1 MIRRPPRSTRTDT
14 LFPYTTL
21 FRSIVAG
28 IDLELVLDRFIGL
41 DGFRA
46 AQFWLVPA
54 LGVGSI
60 LVLRSTAVG
69 GHRDRWRRRKGQ
81 RAPVVRSGRC
91 RLHQVR
97 RRYDALLKPTILI
110 VSRLL
115 RADWR
120 GARHHD
126 DLVGGRKLHHLA
138 WREPRASRPG
148 PRDHPVAE
156 PGRQAMTGIVLHRP
170 HFGRSAERVG
180 DTLGGPSGSGAW
192 RGRVGRRVWRS

>member
-21 FRSIVAG
+21 FRSKALPRCLLKLDAVARIERRLARDLAHGLIHAREARGVLIGIVAG

-54 LGVGSI
+54 LGVGRI

-81 RAPVVRSGRC
+81 RAPVVRSRKRVAWG
-91 RLHQVR
+91 
-97 RRYDALLKPTILI
+97 K
-110 VSRLL
+110 
-115 RADWR
+115 
-120 GARHHD
+120 
-126 DLVGGRKLHHLA
+126 GG
-138 WREPRASRPG
+138 
-148 PRDHPVAE
+148 
-156 PGRQAMTGIVLHRP
+156 
-170 HFGRSAERVG
+170 
-180 DTLGGPSGSGAW
+180 
-192 RGRVGRRVWRS
+192 